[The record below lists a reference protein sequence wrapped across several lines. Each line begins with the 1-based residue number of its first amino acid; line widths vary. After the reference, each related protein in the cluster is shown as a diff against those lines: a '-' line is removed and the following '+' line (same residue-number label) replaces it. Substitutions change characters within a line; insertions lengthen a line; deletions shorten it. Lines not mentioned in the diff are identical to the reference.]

1 MFVYVQFL
9 HLLLPINSMRLTV
22 VGLDLKAFD
31 MSKKEECKLKGIE
44 AAPGKSVCIKI
55 LSI

>member
-1 MFVYVQFL
+1 MFKYDVL
-9 HLLLPINSMRLTV
+9 DLLVNISLMRLTV

-31 MSKKEECKLKGIE
+31 MSKKEECKQRGIE